1 MSRGFKDNRM
11 SQTER
16 EPLTLKPNHYK
27 LAALQ
32 GGGTRRTVGRLP
44 PPPTALETPPTPPE
58 CSAVDTPPTDVY
70 YPIDVMIPFVS
81 ACVAVVNV
89 FTAVI

>member
-32 GGGTRRTVGRLP
+32 GVAHDARWGASP
-44 PPPTALETPPTPPE
+44 PTTALETPPTPPE

-81 ACVAVVNV
+81 ACVAIVNV